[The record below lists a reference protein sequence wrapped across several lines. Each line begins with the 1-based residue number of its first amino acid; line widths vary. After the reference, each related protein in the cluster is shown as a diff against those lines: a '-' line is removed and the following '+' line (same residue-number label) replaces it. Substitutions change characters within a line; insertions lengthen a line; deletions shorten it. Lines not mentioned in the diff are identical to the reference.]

1 MFMMIC
7 LHERILKYI
16 YKKKLKIC
24 ICQRRW
30 CCLLRIPIS
39 CVNALINFKSCQNIL
54 CFHCRNQSHRIVAA
68 SACSAK
74 SDISG
79 GNPVSNEWNCE
90 KDGCSS
96 AGNMFLNS
104 VSHGVSFTKMS
115 ILGTRSLS
123 SHAGAKS
130 SDSENDVEEGFSDL
144 ELAPETDKVG
154 DSSDDLEDGLSEDEL
169 SVEGKDEGADHAL
182 GLLDAAKDTNV
193 EKALNKK
200 IGTSP
205 LFKILMEAPRLSINS
220 ALDKWVEEGNALGR
234 SEISTVILNLRKW
247 KLYGKAL
254 QVLIL

>member
-1 MFMMIC
+1 M
-7 LHERILKYI
+7 
-16 YKKKLKIC
+16 
-24 ICQRRW
+24 
-30 CCLLRIPIS
+30 
-39 CVNALINFKSCQNIL
+39 
-54 CFHCRNQSHRIVAA
+54 AA

-96 AGNMFLNS
+96 AGNIFLNS

-130 SDSENDVEEGFSDL
+130 SDSENDVEDGFSDL
-144 ELAPETDKVG
+144 EVSPETNKVG
-154 DSSDDLEDGLSEDEL
+154 DTSDDLEDGLSEDDL
-169 SVEGKDEGADHAL
+169 SVEGKDEDADHAV

-193 EKALNKK
+193 NKK
-200 IGTSP
+200 IATSP